1 MSFDFG
7 FGFWDFWSKMDFEN
21 ISTCHLPDA
30 RDRVEA
36 GGEGVASQVPRL
48 LRVDVPLQHSNIP
61 GRTFC

>member
-1 MSFDFG
+1 
-7 FGFWDFWSKMDFEN
+7 MDFEN

-30 RDRVEA
+30 RDSVEA

-61 GRTFC
+61 GRTSC